1 MKQKVSRRQNLLD
14 IMLVL
19 FAKTISRLS
28 ENSVT
33 KCACCRKELTTVVFF
48 VSIVLSSTSLLQFF
62 FCILLSNN
70 TLFLTLRNLFL
81 KLLPCSRFSILRVS
95 KLLCFRIVFKYFN
108 NWNTLHTT
116 PIKMI
121 TFRAKR

>member
-1 MKQKVSRRQNLLD
+1 MKQKVTRRQNLLD
-14 IMLVL
+14 IMMVL

-28 ENSVT
+28 ENSV
-33 KCACCRKELTTVVFF
+33 KSACCRKELTTMVFF
-48 VSIVLSSTSLLQFF
+48 VSIVLSSTSPLQFF

-81 KLLPCSRFSILRVS
+81 KLLPCSRFSILRAS
-95 KLLCFRIVFKYFN
+95 KLLCFRDVFKYFN

>member
-1 MKQKVSRRQNLLD
+1 MKQKVNRRQNLLD

-48 VSIVLSSTSLLQFF
+48 CQYSFIIHFTPSILFLYSA
-62 FCILLSNN
+62 NN

-81 KLLPCSRFSILRVS
+81 KLLPCSRFSILRAS
-95 KLLCFRIVFKYFN
+95 KLLCFRVVFKYFN

>member
-70 TLFLTLRNLFL
+70 TLFLTPHPKESVFEIASLQSFFYSTRVKASLFSCCL
-81 KLLPCSRFSILRVS
+81 
-95 KLLCFRIVFKYFN
+95 
-108 NWNTLHTT
+108 
-116 PIKMI
+116 
-121 TFRAKR
+121 